1 MKKDR
6 TDSTETSSSWSKWRP
21 LVVVTGLVFLVVM
34 FPSIAA
40 QTPLLSWGVAQAT
53 SDLQG
58 KVTVDSA
65 SLGWFSPIVLKG
77 VTVVDSEG
85 ASVAEIPSIRVSQS
99 LLSLI
104 GNTANLGTIE
114 INQPVAH
121 VTVSEGKSN
130 LEQLFPVAEAASTE
144 GEGSGASA
152 PRTYRLVVR
161 QGTVHLA
168 DGNSSR
174 TWTLEDLAA
183 DVDFRNAGAPAPCT
197 FSASLR
203 DREQLG
209 VMQGKGVLPTGAG
222 EAKFSVVT
230 KGIPLGIAELVG
242 ARMGQP
248 ILAQG
253 ELNGQFD
260 LVSSQTGPSI
270 LCNLEASGIQ
280 MRQLNAARG
289 AGWSDGTLR
298 ITGEMGLA
306 GSHAQANQFT
316 LTTDWGQVLVNGRIP
331 LSLAAASSPN
341 ASPGQMLGDEPWELR
356 GTVDIARLATA
367 FPELLQIRNDVQ
379 LQEGRVTLNL
389 ANQSA
394 AGQASLQASAIVS
407 NIVAIVNG
415 RHADW
420 QQPLELSAAVSM
432 PGDQLQLDAISC
444 RSSFLTA
451 DGQTNGPQ
459 TNVRFSIDGNRL
471 ASDLSRFVDMQGN
484 QFAGTLEGSLQIQ
497 SMGGG
502 RVGLAAVA
510 NGTDVKWMQ
519 GSQIYFAEPSLQT
532 QLQSTLVLQNAAIQ
546 QIESFTASLQAGA
559 SSLTAQTSAGVIL
572 GEDTVW
578 PLKLHLQGAVDP
590 IWMQLRGLVG
600 FGEFQIGGNGIV
612 LAKLAMGS
620 NQWLIEGLNVDL
632 NDFSL
637 VGPATQVH
645 EKKLK
650 VEGSALV
657 DWAAQH
663 FSSNQFTVVGTTISA
678 RGTEINVPLKSGE
691 TASGQLAYRV
701 DLSRGVHWVVPPE
714 WLGQNRVAG
723 EMSGTMTLS
732 SDNNGIVLQNSGQI
746 ANWEFIVP
754 GTGPNGASQPQ
765 MQPASAS
772 RQTLSWREANLAYTQ
787 SVSLNYRE
795 DALALHEC
803 KLNCSALKL
812 SASGGVSQLSSVGN
826 VAIQGQAEYD
836 WSKISPL
843 VAAIMGPQVK
853 IQGQRTSRF
862 QWNGPLWGGT
872 NSSSA
877 ALTISPTWEGA
888 GDMSWQ
894 QANLFG
900 IPAGESTLNAQ
911 LRQGVLQLTANSPEL
926 SGGKLT
932 VNTQL
937 LLNAKPMQ
945 WQVPP
950 GRVIENVAI
959 TPEMCRSWLQY
970 VAPIVADATRVEG
983 RFSLDV
989 ERGLFP
995 VADPIQGESNGVLH
1009 IQGAEVRSGPLA
1021 QSYVM
1026 LARNVEALVKGKQ
1039 ATAIDQGSASLLT
1052 LPPQQV
1058 RYRVVKGR
1066 VYHENLI
1073 VQSGDVR
1080 VITSGWVDANQQMQM
1095 MAAIPIQDS
1104 WIERAPWLASM
1115 RGTSLNVPISGSM
1128 QQPKIDS
1135 QVIEQMAR
1143 GMLDNAARGALQEGI
1158 NRGLNELFRPR

>member
-1 MKKDR
+1 MKRDR
-6 TDSTETSSSWSKWRP
+6 TDSTETASSWSKLRP
-21 LVVVTGLVFLVVM
+21 LMVVTGLIFLVVM
-34 FPSIAA
+34 LPSIAA
-40 QTPLLSWGVAQAT
+40 QTPLLAWGVAQGTA
-53 SDLQG
+53 DLNG
-58 KVTVDSA
+58 KVTVGSA
-65 SLGWFSPIVLKG
+65 SLGWFSPIVLKD
-77 VTVVDSEG
+77 VEVVDAEG
-85 ASVAEIPSIRVSQS
+85 APVAEIPSIRVSQS
-99 LLSLI
+99 LLSLV
-104 GNTANLGTIE
+104 GNSANLGTIE
-114 INQPVAH
+114 INQPVVH

-130 LEQLFPVAEAASTE
+130 LEQLLPVVETPSEAEEGGSST
-144 GEGSGASA
+144 

-183 DVDFRNAGAPAPCT
+183 DVDFRDATIPAPCT

-209 VMQGKGVLPTGAG
+209 VLQGKGALPTGSG

-230 KGIPLGIAELVG
+230 KGIPLGIAELAA
-242 ARMGQP
+242 ARIGQQ
-248 ILAQG
+248 IFAQG
-253 ELNGQFD
+253 ELNGQVD
-260 LVSSQTGPSI
+260 LVSSPAGPSV
-270 LCNLEASGIQ
+270 LCNLEASGIH
-280 MRQLNAARG
+280 MRSLNSARG
-289 AGWSDGTLR
+289 AGWNDGTLR
-298 ITGEMGLA
+298 ATGVIGLA
-306 GSHAQANQFT
+306 GTHAQANQFT

-331 LSLAAASSPN
+331 TKLTAASSPN
-341 ASPGQMLGDEPWELR
+341 ASPGQVLGEEPWEIR
-356 GTVDIARLATA
+356 GTVDIARLANA
-367 FPELLQIRNDVQ
+367 FPELLQIRDGVQ

-389 ANQSA
+389 ANHVEMGHS
-394 AGQASLQASAIVS
+394 SLQASAVVS

-432 PGDQLQLDAISC
+432 PGDQLQLDTIAC

-451 DGQTNGPQ
+451 DGKTNGPL
-459 TNVRFSIDGNRL
+459 TDVRFSIDGNRL
-471 ASDLSRFVDMQGN
+471 AADLSRFVDLKGN

-497 SMGGG
+497 NMGGG

-519 GSQIYFAEPSLQT
+519 GSQMVFAEPSVQT
-532 QLQSTLVLQNAAIQ
+532 QMQSTIVLQNAALQ
-546 QIESFTASLQAGA
+546 QIESANASLQAG
-559 SSLTAQTSAGVIL
+559 STSLTAQTSGMVIFN
-572 GEDTVW
+572 EDTVW
-578 PLKLHLQGAVDP
+578 PIKVQLQGMVDP
-590 IWMQLRGLVG
+590 IWNQLRGLIG
-600 FGEFQIGGNGIV
+600 FEDFQLGGNGMV
-612 LAKLAMGS
+612 LAKLTMGT
-620 NQWLIEGLNVDL
+620 NQWLIEGVNVDL
-632 NDFSL
+632 NDFAL

-650 VEGSALV
+650 VEGNALV
-657 DWAAQH
+657 DWGAQH
-663 FSSNQFTVVGTTISA
+663 FSSKQFTVVGTTISA
-678 RGTEINVPLKSGE
+678 RGTEIDMPLKSGQ

-701 DLSRGVHWVVPPE
+701 DLSRGMHWVVPPQ
-714 WLGQNRVAG
+714 WLGQNRVSG

-732 SDNNGIVLQNSGQI
+732 SDANGVVLQNSGQI
-746 ANWEFIVP
+746 ANWELLVP
-754 GTGPNGASQPQ
+754 GANPNGTPQPQ
-765 MQPASAS
+765 MQPASVS
-772 RQTLSWREANLAYTQ
+772 QQTFSWREANLTYMQ
-787 SVSLNYRE
+787 SLSLNHNE

-803 KLNCSALKL
+803 QLSCSALKL
-812 SASGGVSQLSSVGN
+812 SAKGGVSQLSSVGN
-826 VAIQGQAEYD
+826 VSVQGQADYD
-836 WSKISPL
+836 WAKISPL
-843 VAAIMGPQVK
+843 VAAIVGPQVQ

-862 QWNGPLWGGT
+862 QWIGPLWGGADSVA
-872 NSSSA
+872 NS
-877 ALTISPTWEGA
+877 LTISPAWEA
-888 GDMSWQ
+888 AADVSWQ

-900 IPAGESTLNAQ
+900 IPAGESILNAQ
-911 LRQGVLQLTANSPEL
+911 LRQGVVQLTANSPEL

-970 VAPIVADATRVEG
+970 VTPIVADATRVEG

-989 ERGLFP
+989 ERGMFP
-995 VADPIQGESNGVLH
+995 VEDPIQGESNGVLH

-1021 QSYVM
+1021 QGYVM
-1026 LARNVEALVKGKQ
+1026 LARNVEALVKAKP
-1039 ATAIDQGSASLLT
+1039 AAAIDQGSASLLT

-1104 WIERAPWLASM
+1104 WVEKAPWLASM
-1115 RGTSLNVPISGSM
+1115 RGTALNVPISGSM

-1135 QVIEQMAR
+1135 QVIEQMTR
-1143 GMLDNAARGALQEGI
+1143 GMLDNAARGAIQEGI
-1158 NRGLNELFRPR
+1158 NRGLQELFRPR

>member
-6 TDSTETSSSWSKWRP
+6 TDSTDTSGSFSKWRS
-21 LVVVTGLVFLVVM
+21 LVVVTGLIFLVVM
-34 FPSIAA
+34 LPSIAA
-40 QTPLLSWGVAQAT
+40 QTPLLSWGIAQAT
-53 SDLQG
+53 ADLNG

-65 SLGWFSPIVLKG
+65 SLGWFSPIVLNG
-77 VTVVDSEG
+77 VEVVDAEG
-85 ASVAEIPSIRVSQS
+85 APVAEIPTIRVSQS
-99 LLSLI
+99 LLGLI
-104 GNTANLGTIE
+104 GNAANLGTIE
-114 INQPVAH
+114 INQPVLH
-121 VTVSEGKSN
+121 VTVSEGISN
-130 LEQLFPVAEAASTE
+130 LEQLLPVAESPSKEEEAST
-144 GEGSGASA
+144 SS
-152 PRTYRLVVR
+152 PRTFRLVVR

-183 DVDFRNAGAPAPCT
+183 DVDLRDATIPAPCT

-209 VMQGKGVLPTGAG
+209 VVQGKGTLPTASG

-230 KGIPLGIAELVG
+230 KGIPLGVAELIG
-242 ARMGQP
+242 ARIGQP
-248 ILAQG
+248 VLAQG
-253 ELNGQFD
+253 ELNGQMD
-260 LVSSQTGPSI
+260 LVSSQIGPSV
-270 LCNLEASGIQ
+270 LCNLEARGIQ
-280 MRQLNAARG
+280 MRWLNSDRG

-298 ITGEMGLA
+298 VTGELGLA

-316 LTTDWGQVLVNGRIP
+316 LTTDWGQVLINGRIP
-331 LSLAAASSPN
+331 TSLTATSSPN
-341 ASPGQMLGDEPWELR
+341 ASAGQALGDQPWEMR
-356 GTVDIARLATA
+356 GTVDIARLANA
-367 FPELLQIRNDVQ
+367 FPELLQIRDGVQ

-389 ANQSA
+389 ANHIEMGYSSLR
-394 AGQASLQASAIVS
+394 AGAVVS

-420 QQPLELSAAVSM
+420 QQPLELSAAISM

-451 DGQTNGPQ
+451 DGKTNGPQ
-459 TNVRFSIDGNRL
+459 TDVRFSIDGNRL
-471 ASDLSRFVDMQGN
+471 ASDLSRFVDLQGN
-484 QFAGTLEGSLQIQ
+484 QVAGTLEGSLQIQ
-497 SMGGG
+497 NMGGG
-502 RVGLAAVA
+502 RVGLAAAA
-510 NGTDVKWMQ
+510 NGNDVKWMQ
-519 GSQIYFAEPSLQT
+519 GSQMLFAEPRLQT
-532 QLQSTLVLQNAAIQ
+532 QIQSTIVLQNAALQ
-546 QIESFTASLQAGA
+546 QIESLNASFQAGT
-559 SSLTAQTSAGVIL
+559 SSLTAQTSVPVIL
-572 GEDTVW
+572 SAETVW
-578 PLKLHLQGAVDP
+578 PLKLQLQGAVDP
-590 IWMQLRGLVG
+590 IWMQLRGLLG
-600 FGEFQIGGNGIV
+600 MSDFQLGGNGMV
-612 LAKLAMGS
+612 LAKLALGT
-620 NQWLIEGLNVDL
+620 NQWLIEGVNVDL
-632 NDFSL
+632 NDFAL

-645 EKKLK
+645 EKKLR
-650 VEGSALV
+650 VEGSALL

-663 FSSNQFTVVGTTISA
+663 FSSQQFTVVGTTISA
-678 RGTEINVPLKSGE
+678 RGTDIHMPLKSGE

-701 DLSRGVHWVVPPE
+701 DLSRGMHWVVPPQ

-732 SDNNGIVLQNSGQI
+732 SDSNGVVIQNNGQI
-746 ANWEFIVP
+746 ANWELLVP
-754 GTGPNGASQPQ
+754 GASSNGAGQPQ

-772 RQTLSWREANLAYTQ
+772 SQTLSWREANLAYMQ
-787 SVSLNYRE
+787 SLSLNHSE
-795 DALALHEC
+795 DTLALHEC
-803 KLNCSALKL
+803 QLNCSAIKL
-812 SASGGVSQLSSVGN
+812 SAKGGVSQLSSVGN
-826 VAIQGQAEYD
+826 VAIQGQADYD
-836 WSKISPL
+836 WGKISPL
-843 VAAIMGPQVK
+843 VAAIVGPQVQ
-853 IQGQRTSRF
+853 IQGKRTSRF
-862 QWNGPLWGGT
+862 QWMGPLWGSA
-872 NSSSA
+872 NSSGNS
-877 ALTISPTWEGA
+877 LTISPAWEAA
-888 GDMSWQ
+888 GDVSWQ

-937 LLNAKPMQ
+937 LLNAQPMQ
-945 WQVPP
+945 WQIPP

-959 TPEMCRSWLQY
+959 TPEMCRSWLHY
-970 VAPIVADATRVEG
+970 VAPVVADATRVEG

-989 ERGLFP
+989 ERGLMP

-1021 QSYVM
+1021 QGYVM
-1026 LARNVEALVKGKQ
+1026 LARNVEALVKAKP
-1039 ATAIDQGSASLLT
+1039 ASAIDQGSASLLT

-1104 WIERAPWLASM
+1104 WIEKAPWLASM
-1115 RGTSLNVPISGSM
+1115 RGTALNVPISGSM

-1135 QVIEQMAR
+1135 QVIEQMTR
-1143 GMLDNAARGALQEGI
+1143 GMIDNAARGALQEGI